1 MMSRLRCLSAFNFRR
16 YAPPENDC
24 EMKPDLYRV
33 KIRCW
38 GRKVNR
44 KLWRTS
50 RPLSVELTAPERPP
64 CGEPDGWYNYGEV
77 IDGCTAAV

>member
-24 EMKPDLYRV
+24 EMKPDLYHV

-38 GRKVNR
+38 GGKVNR
-44 KLWRTS
+44 KLQGTGTDGRVIP
-50 RPLSVELTAPERPP
+50 RPSHVP
-64 CGEPDGWYNYGEV
+64 CGGFGAWYNDGEV